1 MCVWVFH
8 IMTLWVNWLHMS
20 VQECVIPSKCLPENL
35 IGNRSWRW
43 CSLSTHFDRC
53 MNENSKWPSRI
64 AFYLYTAPRSLLT
77 WVLWVVWLQFQAL
90 CPQLFQNLFKHLQFI
105 CTRRPQGILWES
117 KNWRRPK
124 HMHKASEILP
134 VLMSMVSWTAPK
146 NASES
151 LSWLRYRE
159 LFSLKK
165 KKHSLQHDK
174 NPQQKLENIW
184 HLLGLKGTVT
194 SLSTTNLP
202 LIARCKLRLFF
213 IDFWWW

>member
-20 VQECVIPSKCLPENL
+20 VQECVIPSKCLPENS

-43 CSLSTHFDRC
+43 CSPSTIFDRWQIWILHIQ
-53 MNENSKWPSRI
+53 MNTVNDRAESPSI
-64 AFYLYTAPRSLLT
+64 CILSRSLLT
-77 WVLWVVWLQFQAL
+77 WVLWVGWLQFQAL

-105 CTRRPQGILWES
+105 CTRRPKGILRKS
-117 KNWRRPK
+117 QNWPRPK

-151 LSWLRYRE
+151 LSWLRY
-159 LFSLKK
+159 
-165 KKHSLQHDK
+165 
-174 NPQQKLENIW
+174 I
-184 HLLGLKGTVT
+184 
-194 SLSTTNLP
+194 
-202 LIARCKLRLFF
+202 
-213 IDFWWW
+213 